1 MSKPR
6 YNLVNYQGQPGHK
19 LLIDQRHYHFA
30 RSRTLSMSQL
40 GHDLGLS
47 MPQLGHD
54 LELAMPQLGHDLELS
69 MPQIEYNLVNYQ
81 CLK

>member
-1 MSKPR
+1 M
-6 YNLVNYQGQPGHK
+6 VNYQCQPGHK
-19 LLIDQRHYHFA
+19 HPINQRQYHWA
-30 RSRTLSMSQL
+30 RSHTLSMSQL
-40 GHDLGLS
+40 GHDLKLS